1 MVMIF
6 IVCTYTIKM
15 GSIISKKIIVPKP
28 SIPTHIQPIKVDET
42 HEIEKNNIFSWN
54 QRMQLWKDTESR
66 LGRL

>member
-15 GSIISKKIIVPKP
+15 GATISKKIIVPKP
-28 SIPTHIQPIKVDET
+28 SIPPHIQPMKVDEPRN
-42 HEIEKNNIFSWN
+42 IENQVFTWN
-54 QRMQLWKDTESR
+54 RRLQLWKDTETR